1 MNRTVAHNMPTVI
14 SASEANYCRRQIL
27 CLGGDTM
34 KNQLVSFIYSLLSNP
49 QRVRLIVIVIAIC
62 LLLAALSIPT
72 LATLANGMSG
82 GGGH

>member
-1 MNRTVAHNMPTVI
+1 
-14 SASEANYCRRQIL
+14 
-27 CLGGDTM
+27 M
-34 KNQLVSFIYSLLSNP
+34 KTQLVSFIYSLLSNP
-49 QRVRLIVIVIAIC
+49 QHVRLIVIVIAIC